1 MSSWLLISLLCSVSA
16 AAAVG
21 IYLRRRPVVPVG
33 CRKLEP
39 HDPSAP
45 RVGLLPIDSDRKL
58 SVVLPI
64 KIHSHHEHSELERI
78 QRLLLPSFE
87 RFFAVD
93 DLHEFILIAPPDDLE
108 EVKAGVAQFADAL
121 PLKVLCDDDVVPRV
135 SGMKRG
141 WVKQQILKLG
151 IAGFIRTPYYLLLDT
166 DNLLV
171 RPTGVQDLFPNGLP
185 LLRRERFGIH
195 PGWYRGS
202 ARALRYKIDLGRDD
216 LVLGV
221 TPQILHTEI
230 CRELQREIEVRN
242 GAAPWEALLARRRVW
257 SEYSLYWLYLTK
269 NFDPVKF
276 YELSGPGLYED
287 CIWKGAGQFDDAFVK
302 RIFEDSP
309 APFTVLQSRIP
320 DLSISQIHARVS
332 RYLESP
338 PMPQS

>member
-1 MSSWLLISLLCSVSA
+1 MSSWLLISLLFSVSA

-21 IYLRRRPVVPVG
+21 IYLRRRPVVPIG

-39 HDPSAP
+39 HDPSAS

-171 RPTGVQDLFPNGLP
+171 RPTGIPDLFPNGLP

-202 ARALRYKIDLGRDD
+202 ARALHYKIDLGRDD

-230 CRELQREIEVRN
+230 CRGLQREIEVRN

-276 YELSGPGLYED
+276 YELPGPGLYED

-320 DLSISQIHARVS
+320 DLSISEIHARIR

-338 PMPQS
+338 PMPQP